1 MGLRCDFEEE
11 PCVWTWNAGF
21 ALATAA
27 NSSSD
32 TTTTGS
38 GTKSPVLRVSSPAAD
53 SARNVSGHF
62 LYYGVREGA
71 ASAAAPGNVSSPW
84 LRQAALQRCTSFST
98 CTLTTWPTEPSPCFS
113 LTLITPGRWQ
123 TFQAPLGRQE
133 PPFVVTIEVL
143 PGKSAPGHLAID
155 GIRLENCVEQPRRV
169 GTCLETQFRCT
180 NSTCIDRQEVCDVR
194 VNCADGE
201 DEKQGCDQVPR
212 GARCSFEELDGET
225 DSSDPTICGWR
236 NKLRSGSG
244 EWRRVAAANATS
256 KYAPAH
262 DHTTDS
268 SKGHYVCATG
278 KAFGHAAVLESPE
291 FPKLPYY
298 HINHTSAYFNS
309 CHVRLHHYADRTLR
323 PYGLTLYAV
332 ERDPRHAS
340 GLRHELW
347 SASIKDDAA
356 GTWTRVVRA
365 LPALRHPF
373 TMQLVAQSAVRRWGC
388 IAVDDLTLGPECFG
402 IR

>member
-1 MGLRCDFEEE
+1 MAERVRGGEATASYEAPYTGR
-11 PCVWTWNAGF
+11 N
-21 ALATAA
+21 ALAC
-27 NSSSD
+27 
-32 TTTTGS
+32 
-38 GTKSPVLRVSSPAAD
+38 
-53 SARNVSGHF
+53 HF

-84 LRQAALQRCTSFST
+84 LRQAALQRCTLIFDMHAHNMADGAVAVL
-98 CTLTTWPTEPSPCFS
+98 LTNPNHTWEVRKVPGNS
-113 LTLITPGRWQ
+113 LGLWQ

-155 GIRLENCVEQPRRV
+155 GIRLENCVEH
-169 GTCLETQFRCT
+169 
-180 NSTCIDRQEVCDVR
+180 
-194 VNCADGE
+194 
-201 DEKQGCDQVPR
+201 QVPR

-356 GTWTRVVRA
+356 GTWTRVVRS

-402 IR
+402 IGESSSFCTLEGYRPKTAKSRKPSYYAPPRWSSG